1 MEFSNSY
8 IATLRE
14 VFTSTYTP
22 PNRTLNEQLFLDD
35 DSIMSHYMELEMV
48 NNNIE
53 VPTFLRK
60 RFENFIIRY
69 VPNIESTSTFIVSLS
84 QNEYSATATVA
95 TILKN
100 GFKFK
105 SSSSDIV
112 KFITK
117 DNEVYYVG
125 KGLILNSEFKP
136 LLYCTLSCSKEGV
149 NYDYT
154 NPKVYLDPTV
164 FINSDTVSKNIIRKM
179 IPCYV
184 SIGSLGQ
191 IVSMNYTNFHYGTC
205 LSKPEII
212 IKDLSN
218 IIKSTNSPNSINIT
232 TDAHNLLSNHI
243 TELIDNL

>member
-14 VFTSTYTP
+14 VFTTTYTP
-22 PNRTLNEQLFLDD
+22 PDRTLNEQVFLDG
-35 DSIMSHYMELEMV
+35 DSIISHYMELEMV

-69 VPNIESTSTFIVSLS
+69 APNIESTSTFIVSLS
-84 QNEYSATATVA
+84 QSEYSATATVA
-95 TILKN
+95 AILKN
-100 GFKFK
+100 GFKLK
-105 SSSSDIV
+105 SSNSDIV

-136 LLYCTLSCSKEGV
+136 ILYCTLSCSKEGV
-149 NYDYT
+149 NYKYT

-164 FINSDTVSKNIIRKM
+164 FINSDTVSKNIIKKI
-179 IPCYV
+179 IPCYI
-184 SIGSLGQ
+184 SMGPLGQ
-191 IVSMNYTNFHYGTC
+191 IISSGYVNFHYGTC